1 MFCMD
6 IHRPHLAPTTTFF
19 LATHLVPLKGTNMK
33 IREGEFAYDIEPV
46 KDPSTMLF
54 KHFKVTI
61 ERVRLQGDQKVFE
74 GTANTF
80 DQAKAL
86 AERELQKLAPEKHQ
100 FRQAN

>member
-1 MFCMD
+1 MFCID

-61 ERVRLQGDQKVFE
+61 ERIRFQGDQE
-74 GTANTF
+74 YSRG
-80 DQAKAL
+80 
-86 AERELQKLAPEKHQ
+86 
-100 FRQAN
+100 RQRPLKKPKN